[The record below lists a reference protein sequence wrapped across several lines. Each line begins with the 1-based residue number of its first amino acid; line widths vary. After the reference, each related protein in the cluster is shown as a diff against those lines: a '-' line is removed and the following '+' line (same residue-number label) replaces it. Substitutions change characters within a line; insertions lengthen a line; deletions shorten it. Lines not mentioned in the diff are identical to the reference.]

1 MGLDYKTWLNEKYI
15 TLGNCKYEVYLN
27 IVMMWFQ
34 KQILKHFEEYSKPF
48 FYIEINIF
56 KWVGQF

>member
-48 FYIEINIF
+48 FLHRNKYF
-56 KWVGQF
+56 